1 MVGIVNRPHT
11 RRMMLLRTTTSRAL
25 FRFAFN
31 HGPLL
36 RLAASLFDSEWL
48 PERVTSTAAA
58 SPNPLTVS
66 TVVFLNKSSTDA
78 VCFVAI
84 VHQQRIYENR
94 AVPKAL
100 ISSPAPPT
108 PKREAGARD

>member
-11 RRMMLLRTTTSRAL
+11 RRMVLLRTTSRAL
-25 FRFAFN
+25 FRFAFS
-31 HGPLL
+31 HGLLL
-36 RLAASLFDSEWL
+36 RPLAASPFDSEWL
-48 PERVTSTAAA
+48 PAWGRVTSTAAA

-84 VHQQRIYENR
+84 VHQQRIFDLCEI
-94 AVPKAL
+94 VPY
-100 ISSPAPPT
+100 
-108 PKREAGARD
+108 RRR

>member
-11 RRMMLLRTTTSRAL
+11 RRMVLLRTTTSRAL
-25 FRFAFN
+25 FRFAFS

-84 VHQQRIYENR
+84 VHQQRIFDLCEI
-94 AVPKAL
+94 VPY
-100 ISSPAPPT
+100 
-108 PKREAGARD
+108 RRR